1 LNTLRLKGP
10 RKAQR
15 PQEERRKEEEKTKR
29 IAAKAKVL
37 SFDLK
42 TKKLKTMAERR
53 ESTGTMYCTGTVW

>member
-10 RKAQR
+10 KKAQR

-29 IAAKAKVL
+29 IAAKAKVF

-42 TKKLKTMAERR
+42 T
-53 ESTGTMYCTGTVW
+53 